1 MGIETERRILVGIT
15 GASGTI
21 YAERLLSVL
30 TTKLSRVYLISTA
43 SGLQVA
49 NYELKTNKSEF
60 SLKKILKEKKDKRIR
75 IFANDDFFAPVASG
89 SSAPSDVVVIPCS
102 MGTLSRVSHG
112 FSTNLLERVCDVV
125 LKQKNRLVLVPRE
138 MPLSLIHLENML
150 KLAQAGAHIVPA
162 TPAFYHHPRELMD
175 LVDFVVSRVLDCLD
189 FPHNLSKRWNTRLL

>member
-1 MGIETERRILVGIT
+1 MEIDTERRILVGIT
-15 GASGTI
+15 GASGAI

-30 TTKLSRVYLISTA
+30 TTNLRRVYLISTT
-43 SGLQVA
+43 SGSQVV
-49 NYELKTNKSEF
+49 NYELKNNESEF
-60 SLKKILKEKKDKRIR
+60 SLKKILKEKKDSRIR

-89 SSAPSDVVVIPCS
+89 SSAPSDVVIIPCS

-138 MPLSLIHLENML
+138 MPLNIIHLENML

-189 FPHNLSKRWNTRLL
+189 FPHSLSKRWNTRLL